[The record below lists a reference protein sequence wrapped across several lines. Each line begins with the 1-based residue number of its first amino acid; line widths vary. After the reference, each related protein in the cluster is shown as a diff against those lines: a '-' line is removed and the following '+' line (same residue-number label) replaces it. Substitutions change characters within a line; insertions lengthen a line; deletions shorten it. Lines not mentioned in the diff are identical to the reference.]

1 VRLRIV
7 AKHTELTEPLKE
19 FAHEKIEKLEKYFD
33 RISQAQLILSPDF
46 VARRGSEDQGGGDT
60 AAVDTDEMTEPGQR
74 PESEE
79 HASGHLAAVELL
91 LTVAGERKPLV
102 ARARGE
108 SFQAAIDLVLD
119 KMERQLTKS
128 KEKRRERRQA
138 RGGR

>member
-46 VARRGSEDQGGGDT
+46 VARRGSEDQGGGD
-60 AAVDTDEMTEPGQR
+60 AAAADEMTEPGQR

-91 LTVAGERKPLV
+91 VTVAGERKPLV